1 MSQFTV
7 NTVNSSD
14 LLFLRHLFLFFI
26 FFGAAT
32 YRDLK
37 FMAGLRLLKKLTP
50 SNIKFQY
57 CAFEISQFI
66 RMFL

>member
-14 LLFLRHLFLFFI
+14 LLFLRHFFFFF